1 MIKSK
6 VKLFDKEHVS
16 TLESAIN
23 EFLQTIDVRQIIK
36 TEYSSSIADS
46 QYSTKRTFSAIIYYV
61 ESADMRD
68 AKIENVLEVK

>member
-1 MIKSK
+1 MIKAK

-36 TEYSSSIADS
+36 TEYSSSISDS
-46 QYSTKRTFSAIIYYV
+46 QYSTKKTFSAIIYYV

>member
-1 MIKSK
+1 MIKAK

-36 TEYSSSIADS
+36 TEYSSSISDS

-68 AKIENVLEVK
+68 AKIENILDIK

>member
-1 MIKSK
+1 MIKAK

-16 TLESAIN
+16 TLESVIN

-36 TEYSSSIADS
+36 TEYSSSISDS

-68 AKIENVLEVK
+68 AILRI